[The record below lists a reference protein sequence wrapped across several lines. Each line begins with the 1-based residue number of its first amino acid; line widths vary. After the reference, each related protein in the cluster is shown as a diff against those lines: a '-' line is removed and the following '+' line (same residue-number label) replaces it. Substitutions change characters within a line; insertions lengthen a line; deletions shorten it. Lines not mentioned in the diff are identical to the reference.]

1 MATFKS
7 FTLII
12 LVLSCTLQVWAQESA
27 VYAHMPDDHR
37 QVVQKWLAK
46 RPFYRLATEADADA
60 EGLEVT
66 RQYHGTLYHPY
77 YKTGDF
83 NNDGSDDFVV
93 VLIDTR
99 KHEGK
104 HVIAIFN
111 GQPNGESEPLPT
123 YLKAA
128 DLDLTRGGLFYT
140 GYGKGFRLA
149 AGIFESDVCTGYK
162 ARGRTYVEA
171 ACGR

>member
-1 MATFKS
+1 MATFRA
-7 FTLII
+7 FTLIGF
-12 LVLSCTLQVWAQESA
+12 VLGCVLGARAQESA

-46 RPFYRLATEADADA
+46 RPFYRLATEADA

-83 NNDGSDDFVV
+83 NNDGNDDFAV

-99 KHEGK
+99 KREGK

-111 GQPNGESEPLPT
+111 GQPNGESEPLPA

-140 GYGKGFRLA
+140 GFGKGFRLV
-149 AGIFESDVCTGYK
+149 AGIFESDVGTGYK